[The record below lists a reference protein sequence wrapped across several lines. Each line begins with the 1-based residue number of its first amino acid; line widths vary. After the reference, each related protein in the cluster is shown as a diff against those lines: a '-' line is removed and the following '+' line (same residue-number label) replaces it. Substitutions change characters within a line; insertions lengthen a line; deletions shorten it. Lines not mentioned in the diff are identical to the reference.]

1 MTLKYKCVDGI
12 TANIERCRELVENS
26 IGVITALNPVI
37 GYELSTQ
44 IAKEALE
51 KNRGVYELVLEK
63 KILTK
68 EELDKLLAPENMTG
82 LPWHP

>member
-1 MTLKYKCVDGI
+1 ML
-12 TANIERCRELVENS
+12 EVENS
-26 IGVITALNPVI
+26 VGLITALNPVI

-51 KNRGVYELVLEK
+51 TNRGVYELVLEK

-68 EELDKLLAPENMTG
+68 EELDKLLAPENMVG
-82 LPWHP
+82 ARKIF